1 MRSQKHLRTVL
12 GGFDSAGNTAY
23 DSTGA
28 REPLPFVA
36 LVKNQAGQ
44 TVDFKR
50 YFPTGSSFAISG
62 GPTGMTI
69 NASSGVLSGTPTATQ
84 NTTATLTITYRAPS
98 GGDRSITAFWP
109 FTST

>member
-1 MRSQKHLRTVL
+1 MSRSQRHMREV
-12 GGFDSAGNTAY
+12 GGFDAGGNSAY
-23 DSTGA
+23 DTAGA
-28 REPLPFVA
+28 RNPLPFVA
-36 LVKNQAGQ
+36 LVRNQAGQ

-62 GPTGMTI
+62 GPTGMSI

-84 NTTATLTITYRAPS
+84 NATATLTITYRPPS
-98 GGDRSITAFWP
+98 GGDRSITAPWP